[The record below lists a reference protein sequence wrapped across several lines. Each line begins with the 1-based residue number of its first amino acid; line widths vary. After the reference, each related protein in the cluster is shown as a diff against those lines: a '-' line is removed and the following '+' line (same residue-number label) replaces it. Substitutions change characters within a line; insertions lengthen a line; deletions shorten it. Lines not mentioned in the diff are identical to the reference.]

1 MLTGRNPRWTA
12 GTSAT
17 TTTSAPSTF
26 STASPTRPLA
36 REMVLACEQAEA
48 RRGATTNGRRLGDR
62 RHERRTVVV
71 QCSTSRANQAAGFCF
86 PDGRRPRKRCNECGG
101 IFDVE
106 AGFARAGH
114 AKDSSGLLYIYSR
127 PVCIGCEQGQRDRA
141 KAENR
146 WRIKARDTL
155 RRHSAKFNVTRNLSL
170 STDEFSDRFVW
181 RIERIAH
188 DMSHAFE
195 NTCNYCWKPY
205 GEMFNGHWNVT
216 VDIYDRGADPFYS
229 NTRICC
235 RTFQPRK
242 RTNDA

>member
-1 MLTGRNPRWTA
+1 M
-12 GTSAT
+12 SDE
-17 TTTSAPSTF
+17 
-26 STASPTRPLA
+26 PL
-36 REMVLACEQAEA
+36 LFNA
-48 RRGATTNGRRLGDR
+48 RRREQIKPPDF
-62 RHERRTVVV
+62 V
-71 QCSTSRANQAAGFCF
+71 F

-205 GEMFNGHWNVT
+205 GEMPNGHWNVT

-235 RTFQPRK
+235 QTCNREKGQMTPEQWARRLQYWQEKRDHDQKFPRMRQPGLPLFIIDERP
-242 RTNDA
+242 A